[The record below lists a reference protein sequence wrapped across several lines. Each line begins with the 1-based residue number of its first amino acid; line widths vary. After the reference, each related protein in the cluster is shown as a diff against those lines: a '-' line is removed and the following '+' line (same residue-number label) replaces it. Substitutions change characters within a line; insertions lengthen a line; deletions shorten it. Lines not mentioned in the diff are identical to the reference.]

1 MNILTFDIEEWFHI
15 LDNASTKTER
25 EWSNFEPRIHRNMET
40 IYGILEE
47 TKVDA
52 TFFVVG
58 WMAERFPEVIR
69 EIADRGYEIGS
80 HTHLHQLVYEQD
92 RPTFYKDVEK
102 SIKTIED
109 CTGKKVTSFRAP
121 GFSIMERNK
130 WAFEVL
136 YELGIRVDSSVF
148 PASRAHGG
156 LPAYET
162 ATPSLLEYNGA
173 VLKEF
178 PINTRSVLGKSVI
191 FSGGGYFRLLPYTF
205 IKNSTKKSDYVMTY
219 FHPRD
224 FDYEQPVIE
233 GLSTS
238 RRFKSYVGLKACE
251 SKLRKWINDFNF
263 IDLNQAIAQV
273 DWETT
278 MRVDLN

>member
-251 SKLRKWINDFNF
+251 SKLRKWINDFDF

>member
-251 SKLRKWINDFNF
+251 SKLRKWINDFDF

-278 MRVDLN
+278 MRVDMN